1 MKKNTILGITIPNE
15 SRISIL
21 EKILKY
27 IDRPTGFLHIIS
39 LNPEN
44 LVITTEN
51 ELFRKVVETAQM
63 TIVDGIGIVLAG
75 RLLSVEIGE
84 RVTGVG
90 LMEELIKRAS
100 NRCLRVLMIGGN
112 KNLALRLAEC
122 YTDQFPET
130 KFKGLQGIEDIKNIK
145 KEEETKIF
153 SIVATYKPQ
162 LVFVAFG
169 SPGQELWLDRH
180 KKKFAGC
187 VVMGVGGSFDYLSD
201 NIKRPP
207 VFIQKLGLEW
217 FYRLVNQP
225 WRWRRQLRLIKFI
238 WLVIKQKVKKN

>member
-84 RVTGVG
+84 RGTGGG
-90 LMEELIKRAS
+90 LVEELISRA
-100 NRCLRVLMIGGN
+100 
-112 KNLALRLAEC
+112 
-122 YTDQFPET
+122 
-130 KFKGLQGIEDIKNIK
+130 
-145 KEEETKIF
+145 
-153 SIVATYKPQ
+153 
-162 LVFVAFG
+162 
-169 SPGQELWLDRH
+169 
-180 KKKFAGC
+180 
-187 VVMGVGGSFDYLSD
+187 
-201 NIKRPP
+201 
-207 VFIQKLGLEW
+207 
-217 FYRLVNQP
+217 
-225 WRWRRQLRLIKFI
+225 
-238 WLVIKQKVKKN
+238 